1 MELFLILRQFRFI
14 HGGTGKTVKSLKIAG
29 LLAWNRIRDIQ
40 LVLCAMADSVKN
52 VVEIFYQ
59 FG

>member
-1 MELFLILRQFRFI
+1 MEFFLILRQFRFI
-14 HGGTGKTVKSLKIAG
+14 HGGTGKTVKTLTIAG

-52 VVEIFYQ
+52 VI
-59 FG
+59 